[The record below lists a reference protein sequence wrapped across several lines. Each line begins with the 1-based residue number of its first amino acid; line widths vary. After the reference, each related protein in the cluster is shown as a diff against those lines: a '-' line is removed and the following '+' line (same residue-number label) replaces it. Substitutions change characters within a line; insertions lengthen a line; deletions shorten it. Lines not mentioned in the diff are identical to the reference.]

1 MRPPDETADRQ
12 TQIQRALRAWHEV
25 IDDPASYLNHWWL
38 IRSRLDS
45 HHEPLTASQK
55 RRLSNDLLAEGLAE
69 LDHIDPVGSRI
80 LRDRFVSERLG
91 KEVAQELDIS
101 LDQLNR
107 QQAAAIRRLADI
119 LIGRERAALE
129 VNARRL
135 LERLPP
141 APYRTLFGVDDQV
154 DRVAALLE
162 APATTDAV
170 IVTGLGGQ
178 GKTSLAYA
186 AARQLAEN
194 AAFDEMIW
202 IRVAGEG
209 GHERPVFDFSA
220 VVGRLC
226 EEVLGASAPAEPSA
240 RLTQLRQAM
249 KRRSHLVVIDN
260 LERPDELAAL
270 LAELP
275 TLAQPSRF
283 LLTSRLRPEPGIPGH
298 VIALGELGRA
308 DSLALVVDLA
318 GSTDADSG
326 PNLNAE
332 DAEAVLDI
340 VGGNPLA
347 LKLAVALSAI
357 QPLEGLLRDLRERRT
372 RSVDDLYRHI
382 YWRLW
387 QALSPEAQALLIAM
401 PLVAEL
407 GADTAQLAAI
417 SGLSDSDLW
426 RAVHELWSRSLLETR
441 GTARDRR
448 YGIHRLTETFVQTD
462 LTGWRGLSVD

>member
-1 MRPPDETADRQ
+1 MSPMDEIPDRQ
-12 TQIQRALRAWHEV
+12 TQVQRALRAWHEV
-25 IDDPASYLNHWWL
+25 VDDPTSYLDHWWL
-38 IRSRLDS
+38 IRSRLETD
-45 HHEPLTASQK
+45 HAPLTASQR

-69 LDHIDPVGSRI
+69 LDHIDAVGSRI
-80 LRDRFVSERLG
+80 LRDRFISEQLG
-91 KEVAQELDIS
+91 KEVAQVLEIS

-119 LIGRERAALE
+119 LIGRENAALE
-129 VNARRL
+129 ANARRL
-135 LERLPP
+135 LEPLPP
-141 APYRTLFGVDDQV
+141 APYRTLFGFAEQV
-154 DRVAALLE
+154 DRVAALLRT
-162 APATTDAV
+162 PASADAV
-170 IVTGLGGQ
+170 VVTGLGGQ

-186 AARQLAEN
+186 AARQLAQS
-194 AAFDEMIW
+194 AAFDAMIW

-209 GHERPVFDFSA
+209 GHDRPVFDFSA
-220 VVGRLC
+220 VVGRLS
-226 EEVLGASAPAEPSA
+226 EEVLGDAAPAEPAA
-240 RLTQLRQAM
+240 RLAQLRQAM
-249 KRRSHLVVIDN
+249 KRRSYLVIIDN
-260 LERPDELAAL
+260 LERPDELATL

-275 TLAQPSRF
+275 TLAEPSRF
-283 LLTSRLRPEPGIPGH
+283 LLTSRLRPEPGVAGQ
-298 VIALGELGRA
+298 VAALGELSRA
-308 DSLALVVDLA
+308 DSLSLVFDQA
-318 GSTDADSG
+318 GSAEVDSG
-326 PNLNAE
+326 PHLSRD
-332 DAEAVLDI
+332 DADAVYDI

-387 QALSPEAQALLIAM
+387 HALSPEAQALLIAM

-407 GADTAQLAAI
+407 GADTEQLAAI

-426 RAVHELWSRSLLETR
+426 RAVHELWGRSLLETR

-462 LTGWRGLSVD
+462 LTGWRSQPVP

>member
-1 MRPPDETADRQ
+1 MNPTDENADRQ
-12 TQIQRALRAWHEV
+12 TQVQRAVRAWHEV
-25 IDDPASYLNHWWL
+25 VNDPTSYLDHWWL
-38 IRSRLDS
+38 IRSRLGAD
-45 HHEPLTASQK
+45 HEPLTASRR
-55 RRLSNDLLAEGLAE
+55 RRLTNDLLAEGLAE
-69 LDHIDPVGSRI
+69 LDHIDPVGARI
-80 LRDRFVSERLG
+80 LRDRFVSEKLG
-91 KEVAQELDIS
+91 KEVAQALDVS

-119 LIGRERAALE
+119 LIGRENAALE

-141 APYRTLFGVDDQV
+141 APFRTLFGFDDQV
-154 DRVAALLE
+154 ERVAAQLQTGTS
-162 APATTDAV
+162 PDVV

-186 AARQLAEN
+186 VARRLAEH

-209 GHERPVFDFSA
+209 GHDRPVFDFSA
-220 VVGRLC
+220 VVSRLST
-226 EEVLGASAPAEPSA
+226 EVLGTDAPAEPSA
-240 RLTQLRQAM
+240 RLAQLRQAM
-249 KRRSHLVVIDN
+249 KRRSHLVIIDN

-270 LAELP
+270 LSELP
-275 TLAQPSRF
+275 TLAEPGRF
-283 LLTSRLRPEPGIPGH
+283 LLTSRTRPEPGVPGQ
-298 VIALGELGRA
+298 VIALGELSRA
-308 DSLALVVDLA
+308 DGLSLVFDQA
-318 GSTDADSG
+318 GAADGDSG
-326 PNLNAE
+326 PNLSGD
-332 DAEAVLDI
+332 DAEAIFDI

-357 QPLEGLLRDLRERRT
+357 QPLDGLLRDLRERRT

-387 QALSPEAQALLIAM
+387 QALSQEAQALLIAM

-407 GADTAQLAAI
+407 GADTDQLAAI
-417 SGLSDSDLW
+417 SGLTDSDLW

-462 LTGWRGLSVD
+462 LTGWRSPSRE